1 MKSLSTLERNYLR
14 ISIYLAG
21 TGIAIAI
28 PASLCCAD
36 LLLLRMNF
44 DYHLFGVI
52 KSSMFF
58 MCRRNVFW
66 GWVLIAFG
74 LGLLFGMCLESGFWC
89 SCGALLIICAG
100 FFNLRR
106 K

>member
-1 MKSLSTLERNYLR
+1 
-14 ISIYLAG
+14 
-21 TGIAIAI
+21 
-28 PASLCCAD
+28 
-36 LLLLRMNF
+36 
-44 DYHLFGVI
+44 
-52 KSSMFF
+52 
-58 MCRRNVFW
+58 MCRRNFFW

-89 SCGALLIICAG
+89 SCGAMLIICAG